1 MPYRS
6 VGTLKWTG
14 KLFIGA
20 KEEPMNVLFDTA
32 SDWLMLQG
40 KDCRNCEGNPFDIK
54 SSSSA
59 RIEATPNSER
69 VLGASGDLVV
79 TGSDY
84 ADTVCIFPNKCVD
97 FFKLFMIESAEAS
110 LG

>member
-1 MPYRS
+1 MD
-6 VGTLKWTG
+6 V
-14 KLFIGA
+14 
-20 KEEPMNVLFDTA
+20 VFDTA

-40 KDCRNCEGNPFDIK
+40 KDCMNCEGNPFDIK